1 MQLFIVMVLFA
12 GIAYTFAVLTSN
24 RTLKGI
30 WDLSAAMQ
38 TLESGDTEIQLDN
51 SASDEIGQLILSFN
65 HMAKR
70 IHQLMNEKIKYGL
83 HIKDLELKA
92 LQAQINPHFLYN
104 TLDIINCLAIQN
116 HIPKISEVIDALASF
131 YKISL
136 NKGRS
141 HISIRGEIKHA
152 QMYVKIQ
159 NIRFDNQIQVFWDI
173 SPEIEGLTMIN
184 LILQPII
191 ENAAIHGIYERE
203 NSSGTIRVKG
213 WLEHDIVLITVSDDG
228 IGMTEDIIANNFLT
242 TTPAAVVNEAHGYG
256 IRNINERLKIAYG
269 QEYGLFCE
277 SIPNIGTT
285 VTIRFPKQR

>member
-1 MQLFIVMVLFA
+1 MVLFA

-24 RTLKGI
+24 RNLKGI

-116 HIPKISEVIDALASF
+116 HIPKISEVIETTCLSKFLLSKNISDCSSASV
-131 YKISL
+131 
-136 NKGRS
+136 N
-141 HISIRGEIKHA
+141 GE
-152 QMYVKIQ
+152 
-159 NIRFDNQIQVFWDI
+159 
-173 SPEIEGLTMIN
+173 
-184 LILQPII
+184 
-191 ENAAIHGIYERE
+191 
-203 NSSGTIRVKG
+203 
-213 WLEHDIVLITVSDDG
+213 
-228 IGMTEDIIANNFLT
+228 
-242 TTPAAVVNEAHGYG
+242 
-256 IRNINERLKIAYG
+256 
-269 QEYGLFCE
+269 
-277 SIPNIGTT
+277 
-285 VTIRFPKQR
+285 